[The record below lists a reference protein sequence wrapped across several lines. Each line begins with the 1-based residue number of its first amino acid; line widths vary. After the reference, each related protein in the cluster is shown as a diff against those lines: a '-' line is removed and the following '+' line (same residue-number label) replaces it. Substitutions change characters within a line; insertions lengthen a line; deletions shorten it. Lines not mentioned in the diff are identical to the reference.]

1 MAAGI
6 LKVTPEKLN
15 QAANEFSQ
23 SGKNISS
30 MTTQMMSI
38 VDSLKS
44 IWQGSAASEYA
55 GRFSGLRD
63 DIEKINRIIEE
74 HVNDLNQMA
83 LEYQNAEDLS
93 IEESAKLMSDVVG

>member
-1 MAAGI
+1 MATGL

-15 QAANEFSQ
+15 QAASEFQ
-23 SGKNISS
+23 TSGKNISS
-30 MTTQMMSI
+30 MTAEMMAI

-44 IWQGSAASEYA
+44 IWQGNAATEFS

-83 LEYQNAEDLS
+83 LEYQNAEDAS
-93 IEESAKLMSDVVG
+93 IEESVKLLSDIVG

>member
-1 MAAGI
+1 MATGL

-15 QAANEFSQ
+15 QAASEFSN
-23 SGKNISS
+23 SGKNINA
-30 MTTQMMSI
+30 MTAEMMAI

-44 IWQGSAASEYA
+44 IWQGNAANEYA
-55 GRFSGLRD
+55 GRFAGLRD

-83 LEYQNAEDLS
+83 LEYQNAEDTS
-93 IEESAKLMSDVVG
+93 AEESAKLVSDIVG